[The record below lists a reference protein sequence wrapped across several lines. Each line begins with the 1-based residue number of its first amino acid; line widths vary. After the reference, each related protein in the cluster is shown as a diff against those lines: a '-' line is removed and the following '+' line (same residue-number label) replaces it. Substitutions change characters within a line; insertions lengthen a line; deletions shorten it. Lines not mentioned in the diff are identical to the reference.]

1 MTTLSKKGVGKRL
14 GLLAALVG
22 ALVIACTGV
31 VLAQGSAAN
40 SGFGGASPATASD
53 TDQPSPAAN
62 GSSVTTDVSAAANV
76 KNGNFETGN
85 FTGWNRVNKEGGS
98 GSWFVYSTNTSPV
111 SNNPIAVPPQGNF
124 AATTDQNNPGT
135 QVLIKNI
142 KLESGMRHTLSFI
155 LYYRNFNAGGFFTPN
170 TLNFKAAPNQQYRI
184 DLIKGNAGPFS
195 VNSNDILKPLFRTN
209 VGAPNTLSPQVRSYN
224 LTKFAGTTVHLR
236 FAAVETENFLL
247 ASVDRVRVESTKKN

>member
-1 MTTLSKKGVGKRL
+1 MTLSMKVVGKRL

-40 SGFGGASPATASD
+40 SGFGEASPATPGD
-53 TDQPSPAAN
+53 KDQTSPAAN

-76 KNGNFETGN
+76 TNGNFETGN

-98 GSWFVYSTNTSPV
+98 GSWFVYSTNTSPL

-124 AATTDQNNPGT
+124 AATSDQNNPGT
-135 QVLIKNI
+135 QVLIKTI
-142 KLESGMRHTLSFI
+142 KLQSGMRHELSFI
-155 LYYRNFNAGGFFTPN
+155 LYYRNFAPGFFTPN
-170 TLNFKAAPNQQYRI
+170 TLNFTAAPNQQYRI
-184 DLIKGNAGPFS
+184 DVLKKDANPFS
-195 VNSNDILKPLFRTN
+195 VSQNAILKPLFRTN
-209 VGAPNTLSPQVRSYN
+209 VGAPNTRGPQLRSFN
-224 LTKFAGTTVHLR
+224 LTQFAGRTVRLR

-247 ASVDRVRVESTKKN
+247 ASVDKVKVKSTRR

>member
-1 MTTLSKKGVGKRL
+1 MTLSMKGVGKRL

-40 SGFGGASPATASD
+40 SGFGEASPATPGD
-53 TDQPSPAAN
+53 KDQTSPAAN

-76 KNGNFETGN
+76 TNGNFETGN

-98 GSWFVYSTNTSPV
+98 GSWFVYSTNTSPL

-124 AATTDQNNPGT
+124 AATSDQNNPGT
-135 QVLIKNI
+135 QVLIKTI
-142 KLESGMRHTLSFI
+142 KLQSGMRHELSFI

-184 DLIKGNAGPFS
+184 DVLKSNANPFS
-195 VNSNDILKPLFRTN
+195 VNPNDILKPLFRTN
-209 VGAPNTLSPQVRSYN
+209 VGAPNTRSPQVRSFN
-224 LTKFAGTTVHLR
+224 LTPFAGKTVHLR
-236 FAAVETENFLL
+236 FAAVETEDFLL
-247 ASVDRVRVESTKKN
+247 ASVDRVKVESTSKN